1 MMRKCLICGGD
12 TGALSPVCQRCFS
25 KLNKV
30 IAPFDEITGRPLK
43 SKYEPFGKNHYFVRN
58 RSYCVYDELSSKI
71 IKEFKYNGH
80 FRISD
85 FIVDKLETLI
95 DVQADFVVPV
105 PAPVT
110 TLISRGY
117 NQSAILA
124 KKLAKRINVEYLSPL
139 ISLKKS
145 RQVGKSFVEREKNIR
160 GTVIFKKKYQD
171 LLKSKVVIII
181 DDVFTTG
188 ATLNE
193 VSKVLKFA
201 GAEKV
206 FTFTFSITN

>member
-1 MMRKCLICGGD
+1 MRKCLICGGD
-12 TGALSPVCQRCFS
+12 TGALSPVCQKCFS

-30 IAPFDEITGRPLK
+30 VTPFEEITGRPLK
-43 SKYEPFGKNHYFVRN
+43 SKYGTFNKNCYFARN
-58 RSYCVYDELSSKI
+58 RSYCIYDELSSKI

-80 FRISD
+80 FRIAD
-85 FIVDKLETLI
+85 YIVDKIETLV

-124 KKLAKRINVEYLSPL
+124 TKLAKRINDEYLSPL
-139 ISLKKS
+139 VSLKKS
-145 RQVGKSFVEREKNIR
+145 RQVGKSFEQRQKNIR
-160 GTVIFKKKYQD
+160 GTLVFKKKYQD

-193 VSKVLKFA
+193 ASKVLKFA
-201 GAEKV
+201 GVGKV
-206 FTFTFSITN
+206 FTFTFSITS